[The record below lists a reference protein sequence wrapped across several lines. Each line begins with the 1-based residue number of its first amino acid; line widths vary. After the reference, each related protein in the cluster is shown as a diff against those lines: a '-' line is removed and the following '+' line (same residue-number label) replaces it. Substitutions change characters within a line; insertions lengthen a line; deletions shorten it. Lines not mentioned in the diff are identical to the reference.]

1 MNLEE
6 AKNAASWCLNCK
18 LKPCSTK
25 GCPMETNIPEF
36 ISEIKKENL
45 KEAFNI
51 LQENNIFSYVC
62 SVICPQEEQCE
73 GSCIRGI
80 KQTATQI
87 GALEKYVN
95 RWARENNISPKISK
109 KEKNGRKVAII
120 GAGPAGL
127 ECAVELLKAGFE
139 VDIFEKD
146 NKAGGILNYGIPDF
160 RLPKEV
166 VKEIKNYLSKL
177 LKDLGFTA
185 NIEVKMKGQV
195 PTYTIYSDKDGL
207 LIGKNGKNLHALSIV
222 VGQYIKKE
230 IGESYKF
237 LIDINDYKEKHERAL
252 VRLAK
257 KVAKEVAQT
266 KIEAKMDS
274 MNSYERRII
283 HNALTN
289 NKKVYTE
296 SEGEE
301 PNRYV
306 VIKPKEEE

>member
-1 MNLEE
+1 MEKHKFLGKTKEEAIENAKINLQELEE
-6 AKNAASWCLNCK
+6 NLIIKEK
-18 LKPCSTK
+18 EVQK
-25 GCPMETNIPEF
+25 GGLFKSKKIEIEV
-36 ISEIKKENL
+36 IEKREVGKEIKK
-45 KEAFNI
+45 
-51 LQENNIFSYVC
+51 
-62 SVICPQEEQCE
+62 
-73 GSCIRGI
+73 
-80 KQTATQI
+80 
-87 GALEKYVN
+87 
-95 RWARENNISPKISK
+95 
-109 KEKNGRKVAII
+109 
-120 GAGPAGL
+120 
-127 ECAVELLKAGFE
+127 
-139 VDIFEKD
+139 
-146 NKAGGILNYGIPDF
+146 
-160 RLPKEV
+160 
-166 VKEIKNYLSKL
+166 YLSKL

-185 NIEVKMKGQV
+185 NIEVKMKDQV
-195 PTYTIYSDKDGL
+195 PIYTIYSDNDGL

-230 IGESYKF
+230 VGESYKF

-257 KVAKEVAQT
+257 NVAREVAQT
-266 KIEAKMDS
+266 KIEAKMSS